1 MSSQI
6 IFFQKNKADL
16 SYENVSATAS
26 QGSAY
31 AQYVLNRSNV
41 SAWLTT
47 GSVDAD
53 NTTLTIDFNEDR
65 YVTDLLLLKHNF
77 KSFTV
82 KYWNGSSYVAFS
94 PAIAPTNNTAAS
106 NHYEVT
112 GVETSRIQ
120 ITILGTQTANQDKYL
135 YQFIAT
141 EQLGQLNAWLMIKNP
156 THSRNRIKNKTLSG
170 KLNIVE
176 NVGGFSC
183 RLTVKSLTNS
193 SDLNLIEELYAA
205 NEGFLV
211 WLCGGDESQFLTR
224 RQGYRM
230 EDIYLM
236 KCTDEYQ
243 PEYVDGVY
251 KNGIKIEIDLQEVI
265 D

>member
-6 IFFQKNKADL
+6 IFFEKNKADL
-16 SYENVSATAS
+16 SYENISATAS
-26 QGSAY
+26 EGSEY
-31 AQYVLNRSNV
+31 APYVLNRSNL

-47 GSVDAD
+47 GSVDAN
-53 NTTLTIDFNEDR
+53 NTTLTIDLTEDR
-65 YVTDLLLLKHNF
+65 VITDILLLKHNF

-82 KYWNGSSYVAFS
+82 KYWNGSTYVAFS
-94 PAIAPTNNTAAS
+94 PAIAPTTNTSAS
-106 NHYEVT
+106 NYYEVT
-112 GVETSRIQ
+112 QVETSKIQ
-120 ITILGTQTANQDKYL
+120 ITILGTQTPNEDKYL

-141 EQLGQLNAWLMIKNP
+141 EKLGQLNGWPVIQGP

-170 KLNIVE
+170 KMNIVE

-183 RLTVKSLTNS
+183 ALTVAFLKDS
-193 SDLNLIEELYAA
+193 SDLDVIETLYAA

-211 WLCGGDESQFLTR
+211 WLSGGDESQFLTR

-236 KCTDEYQ
+236 KCVDEYR
-243 PEYVDGVY
+243 PEYVSGIY
-251 KNGIKIEIDLQEVI
+251 KNGIKIELSLQEVI